1 MPHNRATAIE
11 PQPTIFTG
19 WTAPVIRKA
28 EDGARAGAAGLRSYR
43 MAAPRSVTNVRDDR
57 ILTSRFWK
65 PSFEQRR
72 CLVPA
77 SSYCEPDSGKP
88 VKWHWFAVNG
98 ERRLPHIRFSR
109 NSCAERSHLN
119 QSRTNAGAAVRGA
132 DFETWLTERQ
142 QNPRAFRKP
151 RAKMPP
157 FGTEGE
163 LSEAAARPA
172 S

>member
-1 MPHNRATAIE
+1 MRTGSPLFPSALCAICTLRPTTSKRSYVFRVPHNRATAIE

-28 EDGARAGAAGLRSYR
+28 DDGARAGAAGLRSYR
-43 MAAPRSVTNVRDDR
+43 MAAPRRVTNVRDDR

-88 VKWHWFAVNG
+88 VKWLWFAVNG
-98 ERRLPHIRFSR
+98 DEDRRIFAFPRISCRTLSPQSITNECRCCCQR
-109 NSCAERSHLN
+109 NRL
-119 QSRTNAGAAVRGA
+119 
-132 DFETWLTERQ
+132 
-142 QNPRAFRKP
+142 
-151 RAKMPP
+151 
-157 FGTEGE
+157 
-163 LSEAAARPA
+163 
-172 S
+172 